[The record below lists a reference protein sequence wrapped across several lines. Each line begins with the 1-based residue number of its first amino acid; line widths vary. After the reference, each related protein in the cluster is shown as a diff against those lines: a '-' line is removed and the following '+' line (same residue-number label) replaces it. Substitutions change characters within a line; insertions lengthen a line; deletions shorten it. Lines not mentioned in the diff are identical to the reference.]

1 MNRDS
6 LNRVARTALQGGAA
20 IPVVVSLIAL
30 LRACGVPITVDIED
44 AIKGLLLALAAFV
57 ATTGV
62 WNAIEDQTG
71 KSVLKE

>member
-6 LNRVARTALQGGAA
+6 INRIIRTALQGGTA

-30 LRACGVPITVDIED
+30 LRAFGVPITVDIED
-44 AIKGLLLALAAFV
+44 AIKGLILALAAFV
-57 ATTGV
+57 ATSGI
-62 WNAIEDQTG
+62 WNAIEDASG